1 VRVLLVSV
9 QRNLDIMGL
18 KGLHHFLLAH
28 DHDSHLLYLPRFD
41 AGDPAAVEALRA
53 FAAEIAPEL
62 VGVSLMAND
71 YGPAV
76 EVTRFLK
83 KALPEVPVVW
93 GGIHPT
99 TAPEMCLKHADY
111 VCLGEGEQAFL
122 DMAEAI
128 EKTSPLTNVCNLC
141 YLDDGLS
148 HASAHPNRPSDAR
161 LVRNP
166 LHPLVEDLDTL
177 PIVAQVPPNSFVQL
191 GGRVAP
197 LTTRHLTRF
206 KRYRG
211 GVYKIMTS
219 RGCPHGCTYCCN
231 HFLRKLYGRWPVR
244 RRSVAHVLSELEAAV
259 RDGPPVEY
267 VDFID
272 DCFLACDLGYLDE
285 FRREYKARIAKPFIA
300 KGTPQY
306 FTRGRMDLAVDA
318 GMAWA
323 NVGLQSGSNRVC
335 REVYDRQQSS
345 EDFLKA
351 ARLIHEYPVASYYDV
366 IVDNPF
372 ESEEDTLETVE
383 TLAAAP
389 RPCYVLVFSLSFYH
403 GTDLRE
409 RALKEC
415 PGRLEDPL
423 TKDYLVRDRSAV
435 NKLVDIASL
444 LHPPLMRFLLARYR
458 HAPKALTT
466 RMAVFAARLYSLWVL
481 APITYFRLIMRTQKG
496 SFCRALRVL
505 PIYFN
510 GALVYYLNH
519 LALYKRH
526 PAKED
531 G

>member
-1 VRVLLVSV
+1 MRVLLVSV
-9 QRNLDIMGL
+9 QRNLDIIGL
-18 KGLHHFLLAH
+18 KGLHHFLLSRG
-28 DHDSHLLYLPRFD
+28 HDSYLLYLPRFD
-41 AGDPAAVEALRA
+41 PADRGALERLDA
-53 FAAEIAPEL
+53 FVAEVTPQLI
-62 VGVSLMAND
+62 GVSLMAND
-71 YGPAV
+71 YAAAV
-76 EVTRFLK
+76 EATRFLK
-83 KALPEVPVVW
+83 KTLPEVPVVW

-99 TAPEMCLKHADY
+99 TAPEMCLEHADY
-111 VCLGEGEQAFL
+111 VCVGEAEQALL

-128 EKTSPLTNVCNLC
+128 EKASPLNGVRNLC
-141 YLDDGLS
+141 YLEK
-148 HASAHPNRPSDAR
+148 AR

-191 GGRVAP
+191 GHRVAP
-197 LTTRHLTRF
+197 LTTRHLSRF

-219 RGCPHGCTYCCN
+219 RGCPHGCAYCCN

-244 RRSVAHVLSELEAAV
+244 RRSVAHVVSELEAAV
-259 RDGPPVEY
+259 TDGPPVEY

-272 DCFLACDLGYLDE
+272 DCFLACDLDYLDE

-300 KGTPQY
+300 KGTPRD
-306 FTRGRMDLAVDA
+306 FTRERMDLAVDA

-323 NVGLQSGSNRVC
+323 NVGLQSGSDRVC
-335 REVYDRQQSS
+335 REVYNRQVSS
-345 EDFLKA
+345 EEFLAA

-372 ESEEDTLETVE
+372 ETEEDTLKTVE

-389 RPCYVLVFSLSFYH
+389 RPCYVLVFSLNFYH
-403 GTDLRE
+403 GTDVRE
-409 RALKEC
+409 RALREC
-415 PGRLEDPL
+415 PEKLADPL

-444 LHPPLMRFLLARYR
+444 LHPPLMRLLLARYR
-458 HAPKALTT
+458 RAPNGLTT
-466 RMAVFAARLYSLWVL
+466 RMAVFAARLYALWVL
-481 APITYFRLIMRTQKG
+481 APITYFRLIVRTQKG
-496 SFCRALRVL
+496 SFYRALRVL
-505 PIYFN
+505 PIYIN

-519 LALYKRH
+519 LALYKRR

-531 G
+531 R